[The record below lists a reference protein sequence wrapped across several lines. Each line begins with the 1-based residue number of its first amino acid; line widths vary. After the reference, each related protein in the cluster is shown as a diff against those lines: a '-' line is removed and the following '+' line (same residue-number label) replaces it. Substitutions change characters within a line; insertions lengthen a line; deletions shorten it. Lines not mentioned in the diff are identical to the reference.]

1 MAQTHHLGPPAPSH
15 CSSQAPTPSLL
26 CCVVVMWYLLMV
38 LVFDVLSPWLVPLC
52 TVVIVDVGGLSYY
65 KNIVRNDMKKKKKKN
80 PTGGLTIV
88 IVVVIVI
95 AMGLAAAAA
104 VGVVCVGVVV
114 LL

>member
-26 CCVVVMWYLLMV
+26 CCVVVMSYLLMV

-65 KNIVRNDMKKKKKKN
+65 KNIVRNDMKKKKKN